1 MLYWSSDNES
11 IAIVVNLIQQSI
23 EADKNSIGDKVV
35 YFSNKSVCKKINDH
49 DDVATLP
56 KLTSDNEEVDM
67 KLVVFTTNCNGTVAI
82 WWHNNLV
89 HW

>member
-1 MLYWSSDNES
+1 
-11 IAIVVNLIQQSI
+11 
-23 EADKNSIGDKVV
+23 
-35 YFSNKSVCKKINDH
+35 
-49 DDVATLP
+49 
-56 KLTSDNEEVDM
+56 VDM